1 MSPRDTKPE
10 IKSYRP
16 VLSVAARDSFSSLAA
31 ALGFTVT
38 RAGTYEGLPSVSDL
52 LESVAAAYRLDP
64 AGTLDALR
72 ALLAPPNAPDA

>member
-64 AGTLDALR
+64 AGTLAALR
-72 ALLAPPNAPDA
+72 ALLAPPNA

>member
-1 MSPRDTKPE
+1 
-10 IKSYRP
+10 

-52 LESVAAAYRLDP
+52 LESLAAAYRADP
-64 AGTLDALR
+64 AGTLDVLR
-72 ALLAPPNAPDA
+72 ALLAPPDAPDA